1 MQLHT
6 QQGIKIG
13 SGINKIKVPAE
24 LRHRRNL
31 GISWMNEA
39 LGGGGMTPSTVGM
52 VTGSPGCG
60 KSTLL
65 RQLADSITAQGHYA
79 LYNTGEESMFQVKM
93 RCEDMGL
100 TNDFKVGEERLIGKV
115 LAHAREV
122 QQKDPKKQVFILQD
136 SLQTLD
142 DGHYKNGTTSMT
154 PVRCTQLL
162 TDWAKETF
170 GIVLFIGQV
179 TKNGVFVGKNT
190 IRHII
195 DLHIEILHDLEAK
208 SPTYKKLLLEVTK
221 NRFGFAG
228 KTYIVGMEKEG
239 LYATDYED
247 VAPRED
253 EEEIINVDSIPPAPD
268 PLAERKASGFHTK
281 FNGSA
286 DKDGQ
291 VGQR

>member
-13 SGINKIKVPAE
+13 SSINKIKVPDA

-100 TNDFKVGEERLIGKV
+100 THDFKVGEERLIGKV
-115 LAHAREV
+115 LAHAREM

-162 TDWAKETF
+162 TDWAKETM

-195 DLHIEILHDLEAK
+195 DLHIEILHDLDAK

-221 NRFGFAG
+221 NRFGFTG
-228 KTYIVGMEKEG
+228 KTYVVGMGKEG
-239 LYATDYED
+239 LYASDYEEI
-247 VAPRED
+247 ATLEED
-253 EEEIINVDSIPPAPD
+253 EEVITVESIPPAPNPAHD
-268 PLAERKASGFHTK
+268 RKTSGFHSK
-281 FNGSA
+281 VNGSS
-286 DKDGQ
+286 DKDEA
-291 VGQR
+291 VG